1 MEWRVGN
8 MEGVLRLGAC
18 CDYLMGG
25 PSQNDHGLMMW
36 FPQTPPFP
44 GMPAA
49 GPDRRFMSMMA
60 YLGGDFHV
68 IGEKWYGSNIANR
81 HRGLPRSIHTIT
93 LNDVDTGAP
102 IAYMSGNLISAMRTG
117 AVAGVAARHLATVD
131 AQVVAIIGAG
141 VISRA
146 CARAIA
152 CAMPGLKEVKVFDL
166 DLERGGA
173 CAAELADEFGLRA
186 RAAESM
192 QAAIAASDVISVA
205 TSGATSPEILEQ
217 WVKPGAVLALT
228 GNTSIS
234 ADFYQQSRLVVDNWA
249 MHEALYHDA
258 LAHRDGL
265 ESIRS
270 WAMSADLLELLDSG
284 QVSQDRV
291 ENLGSFVAGSSENRT
306 DRRATIF
313 ISGGMPVEDVAW
325 AKRIY
330 TAATERGLGQ
340 PLQLWGTPHWA

>member
-36 FPQTPPFP
+36 FPQSPPFP

-68 IGEKWYGSNIANR
+68 IGEKWYGSNVANR

-117 AVAGVAARHLATVD
+117 AVAGVAARHLANAD
-131 AQVVAIIGAG
+131 AQKVAIIGAG
-141 VISRA
+141 AISRA

-152 CAMPGLKEVKVFDL
+152 CAMPALKEVKVFDL
-166 DLERGGA
+166 DLERSRA
-173 CAAELADEFGLRA
+173 FAAELTEELGAFNA
-186 RAAESM
+186 RSEESM
-192 QAAIAASDVISVA
+192 QGRNCGLRCHFRCHIWRYIA
-205 TSGATSPEILEQ
+205 
-217 WVKPGAVLALT
+217 
-228 GNTSIS
+228 GN
-234 ADFYQQSRLVVDNWA
+234 Y
-249 MHEALYHDA
+249 
-258 LAHRDGL
+258 
-265 ESIRS
+265 
-270 WAMSADLLELLDSG
+270 
-284 QVSQDRV
+284 
-291 ENLGSFVAGSSENRT
+291 
-306 DRRATIF
+306 
-313 ISGGMPVEDVAW
+313 
-325 AKRIY
+325 
-330 TAATERGLGQ
+330 RGVG
-340 PLQLWGTPHWA
+340 